1 MEGNFHVE
9 VTHAAEDG
17 SEARQA
23 AAPLGPGGAVV
34 EAEENEGDFR
44 VPATQCFLKRVPA
57 SGVL

>member
-34 EAEENEGDFR
+34 EAEENESDFR
-44 VPATQCFLKRVPA
+44 VPAT
-57 SGVL
+57 